1 VIVAERPIRGDQRKT
16 WFWFACIASLF
27 LASVVVA
34 LMVSQRL

>member
-1 VIVAERPIRGDQRKT
+1 VTATEPPIRGDQRKT

-34 LMVSQRL
+34 LMVSERL